1 MTYIDGYVLPL
12 PKKNIKAYQK
22 IANEAGRVW
31 IKHGALKYVECA
43 GDELN
48 SEWST
53 LKYMKM
59 AKAKKGET
67 VVFSFIIYKN
77 KKHRD
82 AVNKKV
88 MKEMEKKYDKNEP
101 MPFDMKRMAFG
112 GFEALVELP

>member
-22 IANEAGRVW
+22 MAKEAGAIW
-31 IKHGALKYVECA
+31 MKHGALKYVECV

-48 SEWST
+48 NTWST

-67 VVFSFIIYKN
+67 VVFSFVIYKN

-82 AVNKKV
+82 SVNKQV
-88 MKEMEKKYDKNEP
+88 MKEMEKQYDKD
-101 MPFDMKRMAFG
+101 MAVPFDMKRMAVG
-112 GFEALVELP
+112 GFEAIVDL